1 MLFLIG
7 IIERNSGQ
15 LCTVKSNILSK
26 NSEFE
31 RRTISDN
38 MDLHLLFIHFSFKLL
53 KFLN

>member
-31 RRTISDN
+31 RRTISESTCKSLYPLYYN
-38 MDLHLLFIHFSFKLL
+38 SAP
-53 KFLN
+53 

>member
-15 LCTVKSNILSK
+15 LCTVKSEILSK

-31 RRTISDN
+31 RRTISD
-38 MDLHLLFIHFSFKLL
+38 MDLHLLYIHFSFKLL
-53 KFLN
+53 